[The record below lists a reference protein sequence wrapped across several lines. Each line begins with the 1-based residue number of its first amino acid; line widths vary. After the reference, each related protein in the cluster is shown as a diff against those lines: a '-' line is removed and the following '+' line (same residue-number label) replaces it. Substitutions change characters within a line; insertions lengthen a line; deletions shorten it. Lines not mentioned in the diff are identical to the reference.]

1 MRKSFVLDL
10 TCVLLLAASALAQRG
25 GVGGLPQ
32 QVRKGMETAMQR
44 LENKQFMTTLE
55 SLEQSIGPEE
65 VAGFLEGA
73 VVRLALYPDGS
84 FAAYSIEGGEVV
96 SFSLGKQKVAIAPGP
111 VKKENLLKQTGKFS
125 APRRPQDLGH
135 LLVCVPLP
143 LHRSSFSGGLRY
155 TESLNYQVVQFS
167 GIGSAAEGAVE
178 DHESVRAAS
187 RRS

>member
-32 QVRKGMETAMQR
+32 QVRKGMERAMQR

-73 VVRLALYPDGS
+73 LVRLALYPDGS

-125 APRRPQDLGH
+125 APRRPQDISLTLRGQGQE
-135 LLVCVPLP
+135 VTVDCFNKYRKRKVAVTFYVGPLDG
-143 LHRSSFSGGLRY
+143 LFCMGLAEEHSG
-155 TESLNYQVVQFS
+155 
-167 GIGSAAEGAVE
+167 
-178 DHESVRAAS
+178 
-187 RRS
+187 